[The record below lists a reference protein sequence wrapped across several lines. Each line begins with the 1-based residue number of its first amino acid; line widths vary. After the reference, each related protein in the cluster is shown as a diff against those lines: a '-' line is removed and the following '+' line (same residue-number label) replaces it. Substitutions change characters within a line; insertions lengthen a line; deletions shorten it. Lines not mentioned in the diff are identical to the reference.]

1 MQEIFLIAK
10 ITQKKFA
17 ESLLDGNVFTRP
29 LAEFGSWN
37 RLKNKDDATLC
48 NNFRGDLRE
57 GVVHTFS
64 NPLENKTI
72 QKFPKEWQDVVKQ
85 AIEIDEDVK
94 YFNIYSMYTLKYD
107 KRNRKFKTPDYR
119 MKQFGDTVVIIK
131 DVDKFLKR
139 LKNAIDVK
147 FNENIFLADIMK
159 YKRFNNTEILNPI
172 YVNKEEKSWQSEF
185 RIAIAQLDNDNTLSN
200 YKFNILKQEVQNT
213 FNIGDIRDIAIS
225 LSIDDFLNL
234 NLPEDILES
243 NNLKLCNK
251 IQEETKHNLLQYVS
265 TKQKLIFDI

>member
-1 MQEIFLIAK
+1 MQQIFLIAK
-10 ITQKKFA
+10 ITQQKFA

-37 RLKNKDDATLC
+37 RLKNKDNETLC

-57 GVVHTFS
+57 GAVHTFS

-72 QKFPKEWQDVVKQ
+72 QKFPKEWQNVIKQ

-94 YFNIYSMYTLKYD
+94 YFNIYSMFALKYD
-107 KRNRKFKTPDYR
+107 KRNRRFKIPDYR

-131 DVDKFLKR
+131 DVDEFLKR

-147 FNENIFLADIMK
+147 FNENIFLVDIMK
-159 YKRFNNTEILNPI
+159 YKKFNNTEILNPI
-172 YVNKEEKSWQSEF
+172 YVNKEDKSWQCEF
-185 RIAIAQLDNDNTLSN
+185 RIATAKLDKGNDVSD
-200 YKFNILKQEVQNT
+200 YKFNIIKKEIQHT

-225 LSIDDFLNL
+225 VHIDDFLNL
-234 NLPEDILES
+234 NLPNDLLKI
-243 NNLKLCNK
+243 NNLKLFK
-251 IQEETKHNLLQYVS
+251 KLQEETKYNLLQYVS
-265 TKQKLIFDI
+265 TKQRLIFDI